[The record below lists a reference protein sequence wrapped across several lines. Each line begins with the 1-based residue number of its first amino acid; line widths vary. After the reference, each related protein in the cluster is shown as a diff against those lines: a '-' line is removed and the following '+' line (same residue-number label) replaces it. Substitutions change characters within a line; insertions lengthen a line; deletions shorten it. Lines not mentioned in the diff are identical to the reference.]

1 MPFEEEND
9 TNPLIEPSKPI
20 ALYYPLLEHNERM
33 FMTKFG
39 LHDGLPLLMIEVGV
53 KTASALMINRALS
66 SLTHYIKQISLARL
80 KKQEQL
86 VRGGGET
93 KPTTIRQDEM
103 ATGIP
108 HETIVRY
115 IQNLSIAGWGIKESP
130 RDLTWHLGY
139 KGLLRVYDVYLNVT
153 KMWAYFQVPILVD
166 RVAPVLSA
174 GNLEAQSLFLEYLL
188 KLNATWFMAKIGI
201 SEADQVLLLV
211 EVPVETL
218 DFSLMQFLAR
228 TIGTYLDRYGQE
240 IQIMALLHNDPRLSE
255 LLQAAAS

>member
-1 MPFEEEND
+1 MSEFHVILHQIERNGWLTTPIQGGWRLNRPHSDETIFMSITSTWLCFSMPFEE
-9 TNPLIEPSKPI
+9 
-20 ALYYPLLEHNERM
+20 
-33 FMTKFG
+33 
-39 LHDGLPLLMIEVGV
+39 V
-53 KTASALMINRALS
+53 
-66 SLTHYIKQISLARL
+66 
-80 KKQEQL
+80 
-86 VRGGGET
+86 
-93 KPTTIRQDEM
+93 